1 MVKNL
6 PVMWETW
13 IQSLGQEDP
22 QEQGMATRFSILTW
36 KKPLNRGAWQA
47 TVHGGH
53 KESDMTEYIHMHAW
67 GSKIPHVHGM
77 VKKKKE
83 PPYHGRLDWPISSG
97 KVVLG
102 NLDLPPC

>member
-77 VKKKKE
+77 VKKKKK
-83 PPYHGRLDWPISSG
+83 R
-97 KVVLG
+97 
-102 NLDLPPC
+102 NLLIMDKYTY